1 MSEPRKIV
9 LSKTRITCNKEMLSA
24 RFSIESEIQL
34 FSLKTIFEAYETAE
48 FSRQCGSYAVIN
60 PDDGRVLV
68 IPSELVADFNEIQEL
83 ESQISNGHWIE
94 LPTRNELDLGKSLVF
109 QFVGLYL
116 APKDKNR
123 VERYFSRRGGY
134 RKWKALLIER
144 GLEQKWYR
152 FEMDSTVTA
161 LKDWLH
167 RNDIAFIDDSDD
179 LFVNNEPLELSH

>member
-1 MSEPRKIV
+1 M
-9 LSKTRITCNKEMLSA
+9 
-24 RFSIESEIQL
+24 
-34 FSLKTIFEAYETAE
+34 
-48 FSRQCGSYAVIN
+48 
-60 PDDGRVLV
+60 
-68 IPSELVADFNEIQEL
+68 
-83 ESQISNGHWIE
+83 
-94 LPTRNELDLGKSLVF
+94 PTRNELDLGKSLVF

-116 APKDKNR
+116 DPKDKNR

-179 LFVNNEPLELSH
+179 LFVNNEQLELSH